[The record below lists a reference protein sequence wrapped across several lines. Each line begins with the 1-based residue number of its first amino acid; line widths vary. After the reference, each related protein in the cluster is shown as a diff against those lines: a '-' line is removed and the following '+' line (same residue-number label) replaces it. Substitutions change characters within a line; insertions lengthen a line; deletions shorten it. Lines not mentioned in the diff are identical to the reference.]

1 MRFDLIS
8 TPLILGSAS
17 LIAFVSVRSTSL
29 SDRIRD
35 ADREVIAPTT
45 TPARRRNLV
54 EEQIRNLKF
63 RYECSNYALLFLLF
77 SVVAFVAMGTLAG
90 TAGARSSA
98 ATIAFGTG
106 ILLGAAGFG
115 LILYEVLASK
125 RTLFADTAFA
135 EAVYRES
142 METGATPSP
151 TEETRCA

>member
-54 EEQIRNLKF
+54 EDQIRGLKF
-63 RYECSNYALLFLLF
+63 RYECSNYALFFLLF
-77 SVVAFVAMGTLAG
+77 SFVAFVAMGTLAG
-90 TAGARSSA
+90 TTAARSGA
-98 ATIAFGTG
+98 AVALGIG

-125 RTLFADTAFA
+125 RTLFADTAYA

-142 METGATPSP
+142 MEASVTPSP
-151 TEETRCA
+151 KEETWAA